1 MLILKE
7 LIFINELSLHTNGFW
22 QPHRPLGKNQVR
34 CFTVLEAK
42 KRALLNKELLEK
54 IKGIVTN
61 EEYERFIYLT
71 SKVKYQELK
80 EILDWIIKMRC
91 VQKNCDEV

>member
-34 CFTVLEAK
+34 CFTVAGG
-42 KRALLNKELLEK
+42 KE
-54 IKGIVTN
+54 KG
-61 EEYERFIYLT
+61 FI
-71 SKVKYQELK
+71 E
-80 EILDWIIKMRC
+80 
-91 VQKNCDEV
+91 